1 MIQDG
6 ATGAAAPTYGFL
18 RVLLTAKPETKVV
31 LVICAVFSLIS
42 WFIIAT
48 KWWEFR
54 RLSRRRRD
62 FTEAMSRAQGTD
74 AREHAVASLGVSPFA
89 EIIRVAMTYLSD
101 LRATM
106 QKQGVERA
114 GLSLTQLEA
123 LTLTLETEVGREV
136 ENVGRMVPMLATIGA
151 TAPLLGLL
159 GTVLGIMNSFLGIA
173 QKGTGNI
180 SAVAPGIAD
189 ALIATAAGLAAAI
202 PAVVAYNIYTSK
214 AQRFEGEL
222 ERLAQETI
230 GALGREG
237 RL

>member
-1 MIQDG
+1 MQG
-6 ATGAAAPTYGFL
+6 ATDSSESMGGLLDIVLGAKL
-18 RVLLTAKPETKVV
+18 ETKIV

-42 WFIIAT
+42 WYIIAT

-54 RLSRRRRD
+54 RL
-62 FTEAMSRAQGTD
+62 RAQRRAFDQAVLRAHGMD
-74 AREHAVASLGVSPFA
+74 EREQAMAALGVSPFA
-89 EIIRVAMTYLSD
+89 EIVRSTTSFLGD
-101 LRATM
+101 LHATM
-106 QKQGVERA
+106 QRQGVDRS

-123 LTLTLETEVGREV
+123 LMMTLETEVGREV
-136 ENVGRMVPMLATIGA
+136 EVVGRMVPMLATVA
-151 TAPLLGLL
+151 SAAPLLGLL
-159 GTVLGIMNSFLGIA
+159 GTVLGIINAFISIA
-173 QKGTGNI
+173 AAGTGDI
-180 SAVAPGIAD
+180 RAVGPGIAD

-202 PAVVAYNIYTSK
+202 PAVIAYNICTAR